1 MLRKI
6 VVALAIGLALVST
19 ELSGSAFARDG
30 GGRAHFGDAFGGR
43 YDAYNG
49 SGWQGGFRRY
59 GRGDRSDPG
68 ATGAPITGPWS
79 VFEEAEI
86 QPILP
91 ANRSA
96 RRSRRN
102 ASMTKSTKVRVLA
115 GSSVRVA

>member
-59 GRGDRSDPG
+59 GRGDRSDPWGHWG
-68 ATGAPITGPWS
+68 AYYGPM
-79 VFEEAEI
+79 VGF
-86 QPILP
+86 
-91 ANRSA
+91 
-96 RRSRRN
+96 
-102 ASMTKSTKVRVLA
+102 
-115 GSSVRVA
+115 